1 MSPRANY
8 PNDSRGGRD
17 GAPGLDKTIDFNWNT
32 FTVCILVGEWPLK
45 PIQRKMGGGE
55 VWMERGK

>member
-17 GAPGLDKTIDFNWNT
+17 GAPGLDKTIDFNWNI

-45 PIQRKMGGGE
+45 PIQRKMGGG
-55 VWMERGK
+55 